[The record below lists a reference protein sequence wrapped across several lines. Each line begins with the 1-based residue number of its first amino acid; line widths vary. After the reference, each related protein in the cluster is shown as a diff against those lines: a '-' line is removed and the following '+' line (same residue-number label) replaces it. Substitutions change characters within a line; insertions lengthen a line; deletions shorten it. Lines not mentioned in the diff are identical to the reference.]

1 MTTEQGHVEEVA
13 KQLFETPIRIDVP
26 PGAVATYVD
35 GAWGALS
42 ATTGELTVY
51 FFQDVPA
58 PRPEGVMRF
67 NQDVAPPRA
76 ETVIE
81 MDPVL
86 TRRVVAILRMSPF
99 TLRGITAWLD
109 RLVAQLAATPSGA
122 LEQISPVAP
131 QPQKSGS

>member
-1 MTTEQGHVEEVA
+1 MTAEQGQVEEVA
-13 KQLFETPIRIDVP
+13 KQRLETPIRIDVP

-58 PRPEGVMRF
+58 PKAEGRMHWI
-67 NQDVAPPRA
+67 QDEVPPRA
-76 ETVIE
+76 ETFIE

-86 TRRVVAILRMSPF
+86 SRRVVAILRMSPF
-99 TLRGITAWLD
+99 TLRGIVAWLNG
-109 RLVAQLAATPSGA
+109 LVGQLPTTPAGS
-122 LEQISPVAP
+122 LERISPGAP
-131 QPQKSGS
+131 QEQKSGG